1 MSRLLLWT
9 SKLLIVSSM
18 NLKIGRL
25 IIIIYVGRGIEILTA
40 RCLETTLTWS
50 KGNILHVR
58 NAKSDQVS
66 PIIEIYYINSDQGVK
81 TWSCGLLPWVRLYNP
96 MAVLNCTAKNE
107 ALNFFAAFLLYPGIA
122 DQSWRAM
129 EWKRNICAKPS
140 DYQRTAGKPYPFRTW
155 RLEIRAPKH
164 KSTYT
169 LGAIQNLTVSIK
181 LVSPA
186 EYEHRPQKCSCKI
199 QSVVLDSVRLA
210 PENPNRGAIL
220 LGDTWMK

>member
-122 DQSWRAM
+122 ESPCLWVIKRHRWLFIPSVSARTSNNNPISCLFGVMMSGTSQSR
-129 EWKRNICAKPS
+129 
-140 DYQRTAGKPYPFRTW
+140 
-155 RLEIRAPKH
+155 
-164 KSTYT
+164 
-169 LGAIQNLTVSIK
+169 
-181 LVSPA
+181 
-186 EYEHRPQKCSCKI
+186 
-199 QSVVLDSVRLA
+199 
-210 PENPNRGAIL
+210 
-220 LGDTWMK
+220 